1 MTPPV
6 AIALAYGIVW
16 GGVLLYLLRLR
27 RRLRSAR
34 AEIPPAAASTAK
46 ARDTLGVR

>member
-16 GGVLLYLLRLR
+16 AGILLYLLRLR
-27 RRLRSAR
+27 RRLRR
-34 AEIPPAAASTAK
+34 AGVDAPPEAAAAA
-46 ARDTLGVR
+46 ARETLGVR